1 MLIEILKLIAGV
13 VLLFFGADYFVR
25 GSASLARKLGISSL
39 VIGLTVVALG
49 TSAPELLVSLK
60 SAISGSPGLA
70 VGNVVGS
77 NILNIA
83 LVLGVCAMIVPLA
96 VSLHV
101 VKYDTPAMILIS
113 TVATFFLWDKGIT
126 RIEAIILLALFVS
139 YLTTRGIMAYKESLE
154 GKKVEIEE
162 VEIEKNIVLIPLYI
176 TGGLIGLLFGANFL
190 VDSGTSIAEFFGVPK
205 TIIGITIVA
214 LGTSLPELAAS
225 IMAAVKKET
234 DMAIGNVVGSNVFN
248 IGLVLGTAGTV
259 SPFQVPEL
267 KSIDIGIMIFLS
279 AILFPF
285 LKTGFILNRIEG
297 VILFMVYVG
306 YMVFLWV

>member
-113 TVATFFLWDKGIT
+113 TVATFFLWDQGIT

-139 YLTTRGIMAYKESLE
+139 YLTTRGIMAYKESLD